1 MANRSYKSILHNKK
15 ELHEEHSTPVEE
27 IKKEQTTE
35 AADTTVEEVSE
46 EKTVEEIKEEQ
57 ETEAADTPVE
67 EVVEEKTAEEAKE
80 EQATEATDTTV
91 EEKPV
96 EKKCLFSFLKPNEN
110 RKKVPFILFSFISLS
125 ITMLISEFIFKVIEF
140 GFTLDLSVLR
150 ITLFSFGFAGIL
162 ATILSFFPL
171 KVSRILNTIFC
182 FILPVYAL
190 FQIGIHNMMHSYA
203 TLKTAGGLAG
213 AMVSYVLQ
221 YIRQMPPLY
230 WLMLLIPLFYVWI
243 QRKFFE
249 LYQSKNNK
257 NTILVLVSALALDE
271 CGLLLTS
278 VYGDWEQY
286 TYPTFQE
293 RAVREY
299 GIERFLLRDIA
310 TIFTEKEATLQEEE
324 QQYTKVDSTRKIDD
338 TKWTELS
345 NADDNETRKKVD
357 SYLMNQNIEGYNEKT
372 GLLDGK
378 NLIYVMIEAY
388 DYIGMDQVL
397 TPTLYK
403 MMTQGWNFSHH
414 YTPKFDT
421 GTSDSELISETSLVP
436 RRDTNVYAEFADNTW
451 KNSIFSLFNAAGYST
466 HAYHN
471 WSDEFYPRKEMMESL
486 GCEDY
491 EDWTDFKEEYGED
504 ITIPGWQSDYDL
516 FRFTTDKFI
525 NEDKFMTMYI
535 TSSTHFPYN
544 TNWDVLGNKYLDEIN
559 KVHPDYPED
568 VKHYISKAMELDKGM
583 EYLLETLEEAG
594 KLDDTAIVFFADHH
608 PLNMNLNYLYDCT
621 PAIDDDGTTINRSEG
636 MNEFR
641 SPLVIYCPSI
651 LGDETFTDVT
661 STYDILPTVLNL
673 YNLNYDP
680 RFYLGTDYFSEQES
694 IVYFPDGDWTTN
706 KGTYYA
712 ATNEFV
718 PADESVSVDDSYIT
732 NNTARV
738 NNAFNI
744 SLMIYQTDYFKY
756 RSEITTPDSSLKNF
770 VIVQDPE
777 TGESIQVE
785 ATATPET
792 SE

>member
-27 IKKEQTTE
+27 IKEEQATE
-35 AADTTVEEVSE
+35 AADTT
-46 EKTVEEIKEEQ
+46 
-57 ETEAADTPVE
+57 A
-67 EVVEEKTAEEAKE
+67 
-80 EQATEATDTTV
+80 
-91 EEKPV
+91 
-96 EKKCLFSFLKPNEN
+96 EKKCFFPFLKPGEN
-110 RKKVPFILFSFISLS
+110 RKKVPFILFSFLSLS

-140 GFTLDLSVLR
+140 GFALDLSVLR

-230 WLMLLIPLFYVWI
+230 WLMILIPLSYVLI

-249 LYQSKNNK
+249 LYQSKNYK

-286 TYPTFQE
+286 AYPTFQE

-310 TIFTEKEATLQEEE
+310 TIFTEKEATLQEE

-338 TKWTELS
+338 AKWQELS
-345 NADDNETRKKVD
+345 DADDNETRKKVD

-421 GTSDSELISETSLVP
+421 GTSDSEIISETSLVP

-451 KNSIFSLFNAAGYST
+451 TNSIFSLFNAAGYST

-471 WSDEFYPRKEMMESL
+471 WSDEFYPRKEMMKSL

-491 EDWTDFKEEYGED
+491 EDWTDFEKEYGED

-568 VKHYISKAMELDKGM
+568 VKHYISKAIELDKGM

-594 KLDDTAIVFFADHH
+594 KLDNTAIVFFADHH
-608 PLNMNLNYLYDCT
+608 PLNMDLNYLYDCT
-621 PAIDDDGTTINRSEG
+621 PAIDDDGTTIDRSEG

-680 RFYLGTDYFSEQES
+680 RFYLGTDYFSQQES

-718 PADESVSVDDSYIT
+718 PADESVSVDDSYVT

-770 VIVQDPE
+770 MIVQDPE
-777 TGESIQVE
+777 TGEFIQVE

>member
-15 ELHEEHSTPVEE
+15 ELHEDHSTH
-27 IKKEQTTE
+27 
-35 AADTTVEEVSE
+35 
-46 EKTVEEIKEEQ
+46 VEEIKEEQ
-57 ETEAADTPVE
+57 ATEAADTTAEKVS
-67 EVVEEKTAEEAKE
+67 EEKTAE
-80 EQATEATDTTV
+80 
-91 EEKPV
+91 
-96 EKKCLFSFLKPNEN
+96 KKCFFSFLKPGEN
-110 RKKVPFILFSFISLS
+110 RKKVPFILFSFLSLS

-171 KVSRILNTIFC
+171 KASRILNTVFC

-230 WLMLLIPLFYVWI
+230 WLMILIPLSYVLI

-249 LYQSKNNK
+249 LYQSKNYK

-278 VYGDWEQY
+278 VYGDWKQY

-310 TIFTEKEATLQEEE
+310 TIFTEKEATLQEE

-338 TKWTELS
+338 AKWQELS
-345 NADDNETRKKVD
+345 DADDNETRKKVD

-388 DYIGMDQVL
+388 DYIGMDKVL

-421 GTSDSELISETSLVP
+421 GTSDSEIISETSLVP

-451 KNSIFSLFNAAGYST
+451 TNSIFSLFNAAGYST

-471 WSDEFYPRKEMMESL
+471 WSDEFYPRKEMMKSL

-491 EDWTDFKEEYGED
+491 EDWTDFKKEYGED

-594 KLDDTAIVFFADHH
+594 KLDNTAIVFFADHH
-608 PLNMNLNYLYDCT
+608 PLNMDLNYLYDCT
-621 PAIDDDGTTINRSEG
+621 PAIDDDGTTIDRSEG

-680 RFYLGTDYFSEQES
+680 RFYLGTDYFSQQES

-770 VIVQDPE
+770 MIVQDPE
-777 TGESIQVE
+777 TRESIQVE

>member
-15 ELHEEHSTPVEE
+15 ELHEDH
-27 IKKEQTTE
+27 TTH
-35 AADTTVEEVSE
+35 
-46 EKTVEEIKEEQ
+46 VEEIKEEQ
-57 ETEAADTPVE
+57 ATEAADT
-67 EVVEEKTAEEAKE
+67 TAEK
-80 EQATEATDTTV
+80 V
-91 EEKPV
+91 SEEKPA
-96 EKKCLFSFLKPNEN
+96 EKKCFFSFLKPVEN
-110 RKKVPFILFSFISLS
+110 RKKVPFILFSFLSLS

-171 KVSRILNTIFC
+171 KASRILNTVFC

-230 WLMLLIPLFYVWI
+230 WLMILIPLSYVLI

-249 LYQSKNNK
+249 LYQSKNYK

-310 TIFTEKEATLQEEE
+310 TIFTEKEATLQEE

-338 TKWTELS
+338 AKWQELS
-345 NADDNETRKKVD
+345 DADDNETRKKVD

-378 NLIYVMIEAY
+378 SLIYVMIEAY
-388 DYIGMDQVL
+388 DYIGMDKVL

-421 GTSDSELISETSLVP
+421 GTSDSEIISETSLVP

-451 KNSIFSLFNAAGYST
+451 TNSIFSLFNAAGYST

-471 WSDEFYPRKEMMESL
+471 WSDEFYPRKEMMKSL
-486 GCEDY
+486 RCEDY
-491 EDWTDFKEEYGED
+491 EDWTDFKKEYGED

-594 KLDDTAIVFFADHH
+594 KLDNTAIVFFADHH
-608 PLNMNLNYLYDCT
+608 PLNMDLNYLYDCT
-621 PAIDDDGTTINRSEG
+621 PAIDDDGTTIDRSEG

-680 RFYLGTDYFSEQES
+680 RFYLGTDYFSQQES

-770 VIVQDPE
+770 MIVQDPE

>member
-15 ELHEEHSTPVEE
+15 ELHEDH
-27 IKKEQTTE
+27 TTH
-35 AADTTVEEVSE
+35 
-46 EKTVEEIKEEQ
+46 VEEIKEEQ
-57 ETEAADTPVE
+57 ATEAADT
-67 EVVEEKTAEEAKE
+67 TAEK
-80 EQATEATDTTV
+80 V
-91 EEKPV
+91 SEEKPA
-96 EKKCLFSFLKPNEN
+96 EKKCFFSFLKPVEN
-110 RKKVPFILFSFISLS
+110 RKKVPFILFSFFSLS

-171 KVSRILNTIFC
+171 KASRILNTVFC

-230 WLMLLIPLFYVWI
+230 WLMILIPLSYVLI

-249 LYQSKNNK
+249 LYQSKNYK

-310 TIFTEKEATLQEEE
+310 TIFTEKEATLQEE

-338 TKWTELS
+338 AKWQELS
-345 NADDNETRKKVD
+345 DADDNETRKKVD

-378 NLIYVMIEAY
+378 SLIYVMIEAY
-388 DYIGMDQVL
+388 DYIGMDKVL

-421 GTSDSELISETSLVP
+421 GTSDSEIISETSLVP

-451 KNSIFSLFNAAGYST
+451 TNSIFSLFNAAGYST

-471 WSDEFYPRKEMMESL
+471 WSDEFYPRKEMMKSL

-491 EDWTDFKEEYGED
+491 EDWTDFKKEYGED

-594 KLDDTAIVFFADHH
+594 KLDNTAIVFFADHH
-608 PLNMNLNYLYDCT
+608 PLNMDLNYLYDCT
-621 PAIDDDGTTINRSEG
+621 PAIDDDGTTIDRSEG

-680 RFYLGTDYFSEQES
+680 RFYLGTDYFSQQES

-770 VIVQDPE
+770 MIVQDPE

>member
-27 IKKEQTTE
+27 IKEEQATE
-35 AADTTVEEVSE
+35 AADTTAEKVSE
-46 EKTVEEIKEEQ
+46 EKP
-57 ETEAADTPVE
+57 A
-67 EVVEEKTAEEAKE
+67 
-80 EQATEATDTTV
+80 
-91 EEKPV
+91 
-96 EKKCLFSFLKPNEN
+96 EKKCFFPFLKPGEN
-110 RKKVPFILFSFISLS
+110 RKKVPFILFSFLSLS

-140 GFTLDLSVLR
+140 GFALDLSVLR

-230 WLMLLIPLFYVWI
+230 WLMILIPLSYVLI

-249 LYQSKNNK
+249 LYQSKNYK

-286 TYPTFQE
+286 AYPTFQE

-310 TIFTEKEATLQEEE
+310 TIFTEKEATLQEE

-338 TKWTELS
+338 AKWQELS
-345 NADDNETRKKVD
+345 DADDNEIRKKVD

-421 GTSDSELISETSLVP
+421 GTSDSEIISETSLVP

-451 KNSIFSLFNAAGYST
+451 TNSIFSLFNAAGYST

-471 WSDEFYPRKEMMESL
+471 WSDEFYPRKEMMKSL

-491 EDWTDFKEEYGED
+491 EDWIDFEKEYGED

-594 KLDDTAIVFFADHH
+594 KLDNTAIVFFADHH
-608 PLNMNLNYLYDCT
+608 PLNMDLNYLYDCT
-621 PAIDDDGTTINRSEG
+621 PAIDDDGTTIDRSEG

-680 RFYLGTDYFSEQES
+680 RFYLGTDYFSQQES

-770 VIVQDPE
+770 MIVQDPE

>member
-15 ELHEEHSTPVEE
+15 ELHEDH
-27 IKKEQTTE
+27 TTH
-35 AADTTVEEVSE
+35 
-46 EKTVEEIKEEQ
+46 VEEIKEEQ
-57 ETEAADTPVE
+57 ATEAADT
-67 EVVEEKTAEEAKE
+67 TAEK
-80 EQATEATDTTV
+80 V
-91 EEKPV
+91 SEEKPA
-96 EKKCLFSFLKPNEN
+96 EKKCFFSFLKPVEN
-110 RKKVPFILFSFISLS
+110 RKKVPFILFSFLSLS

-171 KVSRILNTIFC
+171 KASRILNTVFC

-230 WLMLLIPLFYVWI
+230 WLMILIPLSYVLI

-249 LYQSKNNK
+249 LYQSKNYK

-310 TIFTEKEATLQEEE
+310 TIFTEKEATLQEE

-338 TKWTELS
+338 AKWQELS
-345 NADDNETRKKVD
+345 DADDNETRKKVD

-378 NLIYVMIEAY
+378 SLIYVMIEAY
-388 DYIGMDQVL
+388 DYIGMDKVL

-421 GTSDSELISETSLVP
+421 GTSDSEIISETSLVP

-451 KNSIFSLFNAAGYST
+451 TNSIFSLFNAAGYST

-471 WSDEFYPRKEMMESL
+471 WSDEFYPRKEMMKSL

-491 EDWTDFKEEYGED
+491 EDWTDFKKEYGED

-594 KLDDTAIVFFADHH
+594 KLDNTAIVFFADHH
-608 PLNMNLNYLYDCT
+608 PLNMDLNYLYDCT
-621 PAIDDDGTTINRSEG
+621 PAIDDDGTPIDRSEG

-680 RFYLGTDYFSEQES
+680 RFYLGTDYFSQQES

-770 VIVQDPE
+770 MIVQDPE

>member
-15 ELHEEHSTPVEE
+15 ELHEDHSTHVEE
-27 IKKEQTTE
+27 IKEEQATE
-35 AADTTVEEVSE
+35 AADTTVEKISE
-46 EKTVEEIKEEQ
+46 EKNVEETKEEQ
-57 ETEAADTPVE
+57 ETKAADT
-67 EVVEEKTAEEAKE
+67 TAEK
-80 EQATEATDTTV
+80 V
-91 EEKPV
+91 SEEKPA
-96 EKKCLFSFLKPNEN
+96 EKKCFFSFLKPGEN
-110 RKKVPFILFSFISLS
+110 RKKVPFILFSFLSLS

-150 ITLFSFGFAGIL
+150 IILFSFGFAGIL

-230 WLMLLIPLFYVWI
+230 WLMILIPLSYVLI

-249 LYQSKNNK
+249 LYQSKNYK

-310 TIFTEKEATLQEEE
+310 TIFTEKEATLQEE

-338 TKWTELS
+338 AKWQELS
-345 NADDNETRKKVD
+345 DADDNETRKKVD

-388 DYIGMDQVL
+388 DYIGMDKVL

-421 GTSDSELISETSLVP
+421 GTSDSEIISETSLVP

-451 KNSIFSLFNAAGYST
+451 TNSIFSLFNAAGYST

-471 WSDEFYPRKEMMESL
+471 WSDEFYPRKEMMKSL

-491 EDWTDFKEEYGED
+491 EDWTDFKKEYGED

-594 KLDDTAIVFFADHH
+594 KLDNTAIVFFADHH
-608 PLNMNLNYLYDCT
+608 PLNMDLNYLYDCT
-621 PAIDDDGTTINRSEG
+621 PAIDDDGTTIDRSEG

-651 LGDETFTDVT
+651 LGDETFTYVT

-680 RFYLGTDYFSEQES
+680 RFYLGTDYFSQQES

-770 VIVQDPE
+770 MIVQDPE

>member
-1 MANRSYKSILHNKK
+1 MANRSYKSIFHNKK

-27 IKKEQTTE
+27 IKEEQATE
-35 AADTTVEEVSE
+35 AADTTVEKVSE
-46 EKTVEEIKEEQ
+46 EKP
-57 ETEAADTPVE
+57 A
-67 EVVEEKTAEEAKE
+67 
-80 EQATEATDTTV
+80 
-91 EEKPV
+91 
-96 EKKCLFSFLKPNEN
+96 EKKCFFPFLKPGEN
-110 RKKVPFILFSFISLS
+110 RKKVPFILFSFLSLS

-140 GFTLDLSVLR
+140 GFALNLSVLR

-230 WLMLLIPLFYVWI
+230 WLMILIPLSYVLI

-249 LYQSKNNK
+249 LYQSKNYK

-310 TIFTEKEATLQEEE
+310 TIFTEKEATLQEE

-338 TKWTELS
+338 AKWQELS
-345 NADDNETRKKVD
+345 DADDNEIRKKVD

-421 GTSDSELISETSLVP
+421 GTSDSEIISETSLVP

-451 KNSIFSLFNAAGYST
+451 TNSIFSLFNAAGYST

-491 EDWTDFKEEYGED
+491 EDWTDFKKEYGED

-535 TSSTHFPYN
+535 TS
-544 TNWDVLGNKYLDEIN
+544 
-559 KVHPDYPED
+559 
-568 VKHYISKAMELDKGM
+568 
-583 EYLLETLEEAG
+583 
-594 KLDDTAIVFFADHH
+594 
-608 PLNMNLNYLYDCT
+608 
-621 PAIDDDGTTINRSEG
+621 
-636 MNEFR
+636 
-641 SPLVIYCPSI
+641 
-651 LGDETFTDVT
+651 
-661 STYDILPTVLNL
+661 
-673 YNLNYDP
+673 
-680 RFYLGTDYFSEQES
+680 
-694 IVYFPDGDWTTN
+694 
-706 KGTYYA
+706 
-712 ATNEFV
+712 
-718 PADESVSVDDSYIT
+718 
-732 NNTARV
+732 
-738 NNAFNI
+738 
-744 SLMIYQTDYFKY
+744 
-756 RSEITTPDSSLKNF
+756 
-770 VIVQDPE
+770 
-777 TGESIQVE
+777 
-785 ATATPET
+785 
-792 SE
+792 

>member
-15 ELHEEHSTPVEE
+15 ELHEDHSTH
-27 IKKEQTTE
+27 
-35 AADTTVEEVSE
+35 
-46 EKTVEEIKEEQ
+46 VEEIKEEQ
-57 ETEAADTPVE
+57 ATEAADTTAEKVS
-67 EVVEEKTAEEAKE
+67 EEKTAE
-80 EQATEATDTTV
+80 
-91 EEKPV
+91 
-96 EKKCLFSFLKPNEN
+96 KKCFFSFLKPGEN
-110 RKKVPFILFSFISLS
+110 RKKVPFILFSFLSLS

-171 KVSRILNTIFC
+171 KASRILNTVFC

-230 WLMLLIPLFYVWI
+230 WLMILIPLSYVLI

-249 LYQSKNNK
+249 LYQSKNYK

-310 TIFTEKEATLQEEE
+310 TIFTEKEATLQEE

-338 TKWTELS
+338 AKWQELS
-345 NADDNETRKKVD
+345 DADDNETRKKVD

-388 DYIGMDQVL
+388 DYIGMDKVL

-421 GTSDSELISETSLVP
+421 GTSDSEIISETSLVP

-451 KNSIFSLFNAAGYST
+451 TNSIFSLFNAAGYST

-471 WSDEFYPRKEMMESL
+471 WSDEFYPRKEMMKSL

-491 EDWTDFKEEYGED
+491 EDWTDFKKEYGED

-594 KLDDTAIVFFADHH
+594 KLDNTAIVFFADHH
-608 PLNMNLNYLYDCT
+608 PLNMDLNYLYDCT
-621 PAIDDDGTTINRSEG
+621 PAIDDDGTTIDRSEG

-680 RFYLGTDYFSEQES
+680 RFYLGTDYFSQQES

-770 VIVQDPE
+770 MIVQDPE
-777 TGESIQVE
+777 TRESIQVE

>member
-15 ELHEEHSTPVEE
+15 ELHEEHSTH
-27 IKKEQTTE
+27 
-35 AADTTVEEVSE
+35 
-46 EKTVEEIKEEQ
+46 VEEIKEEQ
-57 ETEAADTPVE
+57 ATEAADT
-67 EVVEEKTAEEAKE
+67 TAEK
-80 EQATEATDTTV
+80 V
-91 EEKPV
+91 SEEKPA
-96 EKKCLFSFLKPNEN
+96 EKKCFCPFLKPGEN
-110 RKKVPFILFSFISLS
+110 RKKVPFILFSFLSLS

-140 GFTLDLSVLR
+140 GFALDLSVLR

-230 WLMLLIPLFYVWI
+230 WLMILIPLSYVLI

-249 LYQSKNNK
+249 LYQSKNYK

-271 CGLLLTS
+271 CVLLLTS

-286 TYPTFQE
+286 AYPTFQE

-310 TIFTEKEATLQEEE
+310 TIFTEKEATLQEE

-338 TKWTELS
+338 AKWQELS
-345 NADDNETRKKVD
+345 DADDNETRKKVD

-421 GTSDSELISETSLVP
+421 GTSDSEIISETSLVP

-451 KNSIFSLFNAAGYST
+451 TNSIFSLFNAAGYST

-471 WSDEFYPRKEMMESL
+471 WSDEFYPRKEMMKSL

-491 EDWTDFKEEYGED
+491 EDWTDFEKEYGED

-594 KLDDTAIVFFADHH
+594 KLDNTAIVFFADHH
-608 PLNMNLNYLYDCT
+608 PLNMDLNYLSDCT
-621 PAIDDDGTTINRSEG
+621 PAIDDDGTTIDRSEG

-680 RFYLGTDYFSEQES
+680 RFYLGTDYFSQQES

-770 VIVQDPE
+770 MIVQDPE

>member
-15 ELHEEHSTPVEE
+15 ELHEDH
-27 IKKEQTTE
+27 TTH
-35 AADTTVEEVSE
+35 
-46 EKTVEEIKEEQ
+46 VEEIKEEQ
-57 ETEAADTPVE
+57 ATEAADT
-67 EVVEEKTAEEAKE
+67 TAEK
-80 EQATEATDTTV
+80 V
-91 EEKPV
+91 SEEKPA
-96 EKKCLFSFLKPNEN
+96 EKKCFFSFLKPVEN
-110 RKKVPFILFSFISLS
+110 RKKVPFILFSFLSLS

-150 ITLFSFGFAGIL
+150 ISLFSFGFAGIL

-171 KVSRILNTIFC
+171 KASRILNTVFC

-230 WLMLLIPLFYVWI
+230 WLMILIPLSYVLI

-249 LYQSKNNK
+249 LYQSKNYK

-310 TIFTEKEATLQEEE
+310 TIFTEKEATLQEE

-338 TKWTELS
+338 AKWQELS
-345 NADDNETRKKVD
+345 DADDNETRKKVD

-378 NLIYVMIEAY
+378 SLIYVMIEAY
-388 DYIGMDQVL
+388 DYIGMDKVL

-403 MMTQGWNFSHH
+403 MITQGWNFSHH

-421 GTSDSELISETSLVP
+421 GTSDSEIISETSLVP

-451 KNSIFSLFNAAGYST
+451 TNSIFSLFNAAGYST

-471 WSDEFYPRKEMMESL
+471 WSDEFYPRKEMMKSL

-491 EDWTDFKEEYGED
+491 EDWTDFKKEYGED

-594 KLDDTAIVFFADHH
+594 KLDNTAIVFFADHH
-608 PLNMNLNYLYDCT
+608 PLNMDLNYLYDCT
-621 PAIDDDGTTINRSEG
+621 PAIDDDGTTIDRSEG

-680 RFYLGTDYFSEQES
+680 RFYLGTDYFSQQES

-770 VIVQDPE
+770 MIVQDPE

>member
-15 ELHEEHSTPVEE
+15 ELHEDH
-27 IKKEQTTE
+27 TTH
-35 AADTTVEEVSE
+35 
-46 EKTVEEIKEEQ
+46 VEEIKEEQ
-57 ETEAADTPVE
+57 ATEAADT
-67 EVVEEKTAEEAKE
+67 TAEK
-80 EQATEATDTTV
+80 V
-91 EEKPV
+91 SEEKPA
-96 EKKCLFSFLKPNEN
+96 EKKCFFSFLKPVEN
-110 RKKVPFILFSFISLS
+110 RKKVPFILFSFLSLS

-171 KVSRILNTIFC
+171 KASRILNTVFC

-230 WLMLLIPLFYVWI
+230 WLMILIPLSYVLI

-249 LYQSKNNK
+249 LYQSKNYK

-310 TIFTEKEATLQEEE
+310 TIFTEKEATLQEE

-338 TKWTELS
+338 AKWQELS
-345 NADDNETRKKVD
+345 DADDNETRKKVD

-378 NLIYVMIEAY
+378 SLIYVMIEAY
-388 DYIGMDQVL
+388 DYIGMDKVL

-421 GTSDSELISETSLVP
+421 GTSDSEIISETSLVP

-451 KNSIFSLFNAAGYST
+451 TNSIFSLFNAAGYST

-471 WSDEFYPRKEMMESL
+471 WSDEFYPRKEMMKSL

-491 EDWTDFKEEYGED
+491 EDWADFKKEYGED

-594 KLDDTAIVFFADHH
+594 KLDNTAIVFFADHH
-608 PLNMNLNYLYDCT
+608 PLNMDLNYLYDCT
-621 PAIDDDGTTINRSEG
+621 PAIDDDGTTIDRSEG

-651 LGDETFTDVT
+651 LRDETFTDVT

-680 RFYLGTDYFSEQES
+680 RFYLGTDYFSQQES

-770 VIVQDPE
+770 MIVQDPE

>member
-15 ELHEEHSTPVEE
+15 ELHEDH
-27 IKKEQTTE
+27 TTH
-35 AADTTVEEVSE
+35 
-46 EKTVEEIKEEQ
+46 VEEIKEEQ
-57 ETEAADTPVE
+57 ATEAADT
-67 EVVEEKTAEEAKE
+67 TAEK
-80 EQATEATDTTV
+80 V
-91 EEKPV
+91 SEEKPA
-96 EKKCLFSFLKPNEN
+96 EKKCFFSFLKPVEN
-110 RKKVPFILFSFISLS
+110 RKKVPFILFSFLSLS

-171 KVSRILNTIFC
+171 KASRILNTVFC

-230 WLMLLIPLFYVWI
+230 WLMILIPLSYVLI

-249 LYQSKNNK
+249 LYQSKNYK

-310 TIFTEKEATLQEEE
+310 TIFTEKEATLQEE

-338 TKWTELS
+338 AKWQELS
-345 NADDNETRKKVD
+345 DADDNETRKKVD
-357 SYLMNQNIEGYNEKT
+357 SYLMNHNIEGYNEKT

-378 NLIYVMIEAY
+378 SLIYVMIEAY
-388 DYIGMDQVL
+388 DYIGMDKVL

-421 GTSDSELISETSLVP
+421 GTSDSEIISETSLVP
-436 RRDTNVYAEFADNTW
+436 RRDTNVYAEFADNAWT
-451 KNSIFSLFNAAGYST
+451 NSIFSLFNAAGYST

-471 WSDEFYPRKEMMESL
+471 WSDEFYPRKEMMKSL

-491 EDWTDFKEEYGED
+491 EDWTDFKKEYGED

-594 KLDDTAIVFFADHH
+594 KLDNTAIVFFADHH
-608 PLNMNLNYLYDCT
+608 PLNMDLNYLYDCT
-621 PAIDDDGTTINRSEG
+621 PAIDDDGTTIDRSEG

-680 RFYLGTDYFSEQES
+680 RFYLGTDYFSQQES

-756 RSEITTPDSSLKNF
+756 RSEITTPDSSLK
-770 VIVQDPE
+770 
-777 TGESIQVE
+777 
-785 ATATPET
+785 T
-792 SE
+792 S